1 MVRPLSHEH
10 SSVRHQLR
18 NLIVFSPTV
27 QIISLG
33 FSQGGTLHSPTAF
46 AAGLPDDA
54 PIVLVFGA
62 MATGSIDIKDHP
74 YVSKL

>member
-1 MVRPLSHEH
+1 MKSTLKSDH
-10 SSVRHQLR
+10 
-18 NLIVFSPTV
+18 FSLP
-27 QIISLG
+27 SNYLLG